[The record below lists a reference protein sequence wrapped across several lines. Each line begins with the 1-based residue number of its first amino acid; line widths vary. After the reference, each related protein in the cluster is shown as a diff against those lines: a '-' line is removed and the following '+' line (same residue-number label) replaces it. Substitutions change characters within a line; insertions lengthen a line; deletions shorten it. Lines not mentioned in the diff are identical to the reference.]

1 LALGPHFIS
10 IGKNAVMKK
19 PRDRMAHL
27 LEPDVKK
34 LLAENLQECKNK
46 KLVYYSRVMNLGL
59 LFLFIAGLAAFLYWK
74 RRTKVPTVLKK
85 TKFEADRLYILNR
98 IKTLQDSKYEQL
110 NRLTAPY

>member
-1 LALGPHFIS
+1 
-10 IGKNAVMKK
+10 
-19 PRDRMAHL
+19 MAHL

-46 KLVYYSRVMNLGL
+46 KLAYYSRVMNWGL
-59 LFLFIAGLAAFLYWK
+59 LFFFIIGVGALLYWK
-74 RRTKVPTVLKK
+74 RRTKLPRALKK

-98 IKTLQDSKYEQL
+98 IKTLQDNKYEQL